1 MKDTFTTIATF
12 PYSSEAQ
19 IVKGKLQSEGIQ
31 VYLADEYTIDSDP
44 LISQAIGGV
53 KIQVLTTQKE
63 EAISIL
69 KDIHSFSVDE
79 NGEAIICPNCE
90 SKNIEYF
97 STISDIKSLFF
108 FLFGF
113 LFALLPFYT
122 KYTYRCESCKT
133 DFNL

>member
-53 KIQVLTTQKE
+53 KIQVF
-63 EAISIL
+63 
-69 KDIHSFSVDE
+69 D
-79 NGEAIICPNCE
+79 N
-90 SKNIEYF
+90 SKRGSNFNIERY
-97 STISDIKSLFF
+97 TFF
-108 FLFGF
+108 FC
-113 LFALLPFYT
+113 
-122 KYTYRCESCKT
+122 R
-133 DFNL
+133 

>member
-19 IVKGKLQSEGIQ
+19 IIKGKLQSEGIQ

-53 KIQVLTTQKE
+53 KIKVLTTQKE
-63 EAISIL
+63 EAIAIL
-69 KDIHSFSVDE
+69 KEIHSFSVDE

>member
-90 SKNIEYF
+90 SKTIEYF
-97 STISDIKSLFF
+97 STIKDIKSLIF

-113 LFALLPFYT
+113 LLYALPIYT
-122 KYTYRCESCKT
+122 KYTYHCETCKT
-133 DFNL
+133 NF

>member
-19 IVKGKLQSEGIQ
+19 IVKGKLQSEGIK

-53 KIQVLTTQKE
+53 KIQVLTTQKA
-63 EAISIL
+63 EAIAIL
-69 KDIHSFSVDE
+69 ETIHSTSVDE
-79 NGEAIICPNCE
+79 NGAAIICPKCE
-90 SKNIEYF
+90 SKSIEYF
-97 STISDIKSLFF
+97 STIKDIKSLFF

-113 LFALLPFYT
+113 ILYALPFYV
-122 KYTYRCESCKT
+122 KYTYHCESCKT
-133 DFNL
+133 NF

>member
-63 EAISIL
+63 NAISIL
-69 KDIHSFSVDE
+69 REMNSFSVNE
-79 NGEAIICPNCE
+79 NKEPTICPNCE
-90 SKNIEYF
+90 SKTIEYF
-97 STISDIKSLFF
+97 STIKDIKSLFF
-108 FLFGF
+108 YLFGF
-113 LFALLPFYT
+113 ILYLLPFYT
-122 KYTYRCESCKT
+122 KYTYHCESCKT
-133 DFNL
+133 NF